1 MEPKANLVMELAEV
15 ISRKKLTQIQCAEIL
30 GISQP
35 TVSELLRGRFR
46 GYSVERF
53 MHFLN
58 ALG

>member
-1 MEPKANLVMELAEV
+1 MELAEV